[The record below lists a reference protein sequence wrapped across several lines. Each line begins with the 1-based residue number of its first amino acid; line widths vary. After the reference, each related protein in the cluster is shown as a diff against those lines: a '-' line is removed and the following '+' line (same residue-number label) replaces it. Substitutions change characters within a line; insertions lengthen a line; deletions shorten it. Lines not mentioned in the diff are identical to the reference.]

1 VCRVSAPSPTSVS
14 EVIERL
20 RAIEATAPHGN
31 GVTCFVRLYRQVT
44 EEVNAKLAVQA
55 FAESH
60 FLEQLD
66 LCFAELFFAA
76 LEAYN
81 RDPASAPSAWA
92 PLFAQQS
99 RHGIAPLQFALAGM
113 NAHINR
119 DLPVALVTTCGE
131 LKLDLHDR
139 SPEHDDFER
148 VNVLLAE
155 VEATIKHS
163 YLSGWLA
170 RADRLVHRFD
180 RIDDVVAMWDVRR
193 ARDAAWANG
202 QALWALRNEP
212 SLASEFLTSLDHM
225 VGFAGRGLLVPADS
239 LVRRLGRVVCG
250 SA

>member
-1 VCRVSAPSPTSVS
+1 VSASSPTSVS

-20 RAIEATAPHGN
+20 RSIEAAAPHGN
-31 GVTCFVRLYRQVT
+31 GVACFVRLYRQVT
-44 EEVNAKLAVQA
+44 EQVNAKLAAQA
-55 FAESH
+55 FANVH

-66 LCFAELFFAA
+66 VRFAGLFFTA
-76 LEAYN
+76 LDAYK
-81 RDPASAPSAWA
+81 RDPASAPSAWT

-131 LKLDLHDR
+131 LKLELRER

-155 VEATIKHS
+155 VEATIKRS
-163 YLSGWLA
+163 YMSGWLA

-180 RIDDVVAMWDVRR
+180 RIDDVVAMWDVQR

-202 QALWALRNEP
+202 QALWALRNDP
-212 SLASEFLTSLDHM
+212 SLASKFLTSLDRM

-239 LVRRLGRVVCG
+239 LVRKFGRFVSG
-250 SA
+250 SAA